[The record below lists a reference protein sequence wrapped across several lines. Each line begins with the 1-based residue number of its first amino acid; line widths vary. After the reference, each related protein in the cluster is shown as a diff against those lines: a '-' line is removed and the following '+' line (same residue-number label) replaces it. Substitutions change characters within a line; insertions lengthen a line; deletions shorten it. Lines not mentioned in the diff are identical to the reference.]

1 MPSILL
7 GLVIGGLQINL
18 TTERKAHTFNLRAQ
32 HVFVGELS
40 DE

>member
-18 TTERKAHTFNLRAQ
+18 TTERKARTFNLRAQ
-32 HVFVGELS
+32 NVFVGELS